1 VIGVVEVST
10 KAANIDTEYRLSVLV
25 YGVAS
30 EPAAEAVPPDW
41 PGVEKIGNDW
51 AFNVPP
57 LGGGFT
63 AVTGI
68 VPAEAIS
75 AAEIAAVPPVVPTM
89 SVVRLLP
96 FHSINEQGAQ
106 PVPLTLNRNA
116 GSPATALDGTNEFG
130 GVAIVGA
137 GNAPGAANVNV
148 EELEVTV
155 ELETVTFAV
164 PWNAVSA
171 AEIVAV
177 SCVILTNAVG
187 RDDPFQLTTSP
198 FTKFV
203 PVTVNV
209 RPE

>member
-1 VIGVVEVST
+1 
-10 KAANIDTEYRLSVLV
+10 
-25 YGVAS
+25 VARS
-30 EPAAEAVPPDW
+30 PAEEAVPEAW
-41 PGVEKIGNDW
+41 PGVEKIGNDRG
-51 AFNVPP
+51 FDVPP
-57 LGGGFT
+57 PGAGFT

-106 PVPLTLNRNA
+106 PVPLTPNRNA
-116 GSPATALDGTNEFG
+116 GSPATALDGANEFG
-130 GVAIVGA
+130 GGAIVGT
-137 GNAPGAANVNV
+137 GKEPGAASVKV
-148 EELEVTV
+148 EELEVTE

-164 PWNAVSA
+164 PGKAVSA

-177 SCVILTNAVG
+177 SCVALTNAVG
-187 RDDPFQLTTSP
+187 RGDPFQLTTSP

-203 PVTVNV
+203 PVTVKV